1 MKPVI
6 KLLILLLVFTAVGCQ
21 DKAAL
26 NDKGV
31 PGELVIGIFGGENP
45 GHTQKIM
52 DGIGTNMEKALGMPV
67 KMLVT
72 NDYTAVIEALH
83 SKKIHMGYLG
93 PFSYILAA
101 QYKDIDPIAV
111 IGLQGKPYMYH
122 SNIYVRTSSGL
133 NSMADVKAHAK
144 DLTFCFTDPAS
155 TSGHLVP
162 RAYLNS
168 IGLNPDSAFK
178 QTVFAGSHAAA
189 VLSVAAGKVDVGCAT
204 DEYGIDL
211 LVKKGLIKKG
221 VLKVLWTSDP
231 ITGSPVVI
239 RKDINKD
246 LVRKIQQYYFTMA
259 GTQPKAFHDYI
270 MAYYAFPPAELTY
283 VAIADSDFNSIRKM
297 AASLKDTRLIH

>member
-1 MKPVI
+1 MKAVI
-6 KLLILLLVFTAVGCQ
+6 SIIALLIFFTASGCK

-31 PGELVIGIFGGENP
+31 PAELVIGVFGGENP

-52 DGIGTNMEKALGMPV
+52 EGIRQSMEKALGMPV
-67 KMLVT
+67 KIFIT
-72 NDYTAVIEALH
+72 NDYTAVIEGIH
-83 SKKIHMGYLG
+83 SKKLHMGYLG

-101 QYKDIDPIAV
+101 QYHDIDPLTV
-111 IGLQGKPYMYH
+111 IGLDGKPYMYY

-144 DLTFCFTDPAS
+144 NLTFCFTDPAS

-189 VLSVAAGKVDVGCAT
+189 VLTVAAGKIDVGCAT

-211 LVKKGLIKKG
+211 LVNRGLVKKD
-221 VLKVLWTSDP
+221 VLKVLWTSAP
-231 ITGSPVVI
+231 IVGSPIVI
-239 RKDINKD
+239 RRDINKD
-246 LVRKIQQYYFTMA
+246 FAKKIQQYYFNMSKQ
-259 GTQPKAFHDYI
+259 QPEAFKTYI
-270 MAYYAFPPAELTY
+270 KAYYASAPADLNY
-283 VAIADSDFNSIRKM
+283 VAIDDSSFNSIRKM
-297 AASLKDTRLIH
+297 AAGLKDLNLVH